1 MLEQC
6 IFTISPVLGHF
17 EAHLCC
23 ILWIYPY
30 KESVELQLAK
40 VSLRY
45 KGIL

>member
-30 KESVELQLAK
+30 KESVRATASQ
-40 VSLRY
+40 SLF
-45 KGIL
+45 KI